1 MREAPL
7 VVPRDDNNT
16 EENDVAIIPELQKAL
31 FTAEKNCA
39 AGSCSLPATQHLQIR
54 VCITLW
60 GLELD
65 SKQLKT
71 VKLQYVLLIL
81 NYLTN

>member
-31 FTAEKNCA
+31 LTAEKNCA
-39 AGSCSLPATQHLQIR
+39 AGTCSLPATQHLQIR
-54 VCITLW
+54 VCINIIGTR
-60 GLELD
+60 
-65 SKQLKT
+65 
-71 VKLQYVLLIL
+71 VIKLLVIVNNHYI
-81 NYLTN
+81 NHFHFR

>member
-16 EENDVAIIPELQKAL
+16 EENDIAIIPELQKAL
-31 FTAEKNCA
+31 LTAEKNCA

-54 VCITLW
+54 VCINNI
-60 GLELD
+60 GPRV
-65 SKQLKT
+65 SKQLET
-71 VKLQYVLLIL
+71 ENLQYVLLIL
-81 NYLTN
+81 NYLTH

>member
-16 EENDVAIIPELQKAL
+16 EENDVVIIPELQKAL
-31 FTAEKNCA
+31 FTAEQNCA

-54 VCITLW
+54 VCINIV
-60 GLELD
+60 GP
-65 SKQLKT
+65 S
-71 VKLQYVLLIL
+71 VKRRRSCWFKSSLRR
-81 NYLTN
+81 

>member
-31 FTAEKNCA
+31 LTAEKNCA

-54 VCITLW
+54 VCMNIM
-60 GLELD
+60 GPRV
-65 SKQLKT
+65 SKQLET
-71 VKLQYVLLIL
+71 VNIQFVLLIL
-81 NYLTN
+81 NYLTH